1 MRFQILFL
9 LIILSFLMSCG
20 GSPETTNRNMPNGNT
35 TANVNKAG
43 GNPPLGT
50 NVAPDAG
57 KTGEAA
63 TLNPVVQGY
72 YEALKKKDEAGAKK
86 YLSAAALKYYETE
99 AKTEK
104 KTWFAYVIELEEP
117 LDEKRE
123 VRNEKIE
130 GEKAVAEIK
139 GGSLARFTPV
149 AFVKENGEWKF
160 ASQEETTKLSN
171 LKKTETLSNT
181 AK

>member
-9 LIILSFLMSCG
+9 LIILSFLISCG
-20 GSPETTNRNMPNGNT
+20 GTPETTVKNTANGNT
-35 TANVNKAG
+35 TANVNKTN
-43 GNPPLGT
+43 GNSLIPNVPPDT
-50 NVAPDAG
+50 G
-57 KTGEAA
+57 KTGEAP

-104 KTWFAYVIELEEP
+104 KTWFAYVLELEEP

-130 GEKAVAEIK
+130 GDKAVAEIK

-149 AFVKENGEWKF
+149 AFVQENGEWKF
-160 ASQEETTKLSN
+160 ASQEETSKLSN

>member
-1 MRFQILFL
+1 MRYQILFMF
-9 LIILSFLMSCG
+9 ILSSFLTACG
-20 GSPETTNRNMPNGNT
+20 PGVEPTKNNANNNSNAVKNTNT
-35 TANVNKAG
+35 T
-43 GNPPLGT
+43 PPLNT
-50 NVAPDAG
+50 NKQTETAKVDDAPSIKPTIEG
-57 KTGEAA
+57 F
-63 TLNPVVQGY
+63 

-104 KTWFAYVIELEEP
+104 KTWFVFLLESEDP
-117 LDEKRE
+117 IGEKRE
-123 VRNEKIE
+123 VRNEKIS

-139 GGSLARFTPV
+139 GGSLGVFTPI

-160 ASQEETTKLSN
+160 DSPEASPTIN
-171 LKKTETLSNT
+171 DLKRTDMPAHK